1 MWRLGGIFVIG
12 GKKVVQVSDI
22 QYFLRVESDVDDGVG
37 NGVDEHRVPVDG
49 PLTIGRHLDNDLL
62 LAGEDVLDYHL
73 RLELTDRGPW
83 VVPLGEATLRVNG
96 ESRRDGMG
104 LMPGDVLEIGQTPV
118 TVQVDIVH
126 PPEAD
131 TWRLHGQGSAD
142 GVPLGAVCRVGRG
155 DDCDLVLH
163 DDHVSRRHADV
174 ELHHGIVWLRD
185 LGSANGTFVNGE
197 RVVGGCRLYHG
208 DELRFD
214 TARFQLIGQG
224 ADLTP
229 ARRDASEQAARLAPA
244 RLTARPGNAGD
255 TTEFAAVESYP
266 AVAPAPL
273 SAEETGAFLLG
284 ASEPVTGLSF
294 RTPMG
299 RTLIGRG
306 DDCDLVIR
314 DRTVSARHA
323 ELTVRAEGVTIT
335 NLLATNGVRVN
346 GDAVQTAKLNDGD
359 VLRFGRVSLVFK
371 EIPPDESMR
380 PWLGHAQL
388 ALLIGSLILAAGLIV
403 YLV

>member
-1 MWRLGGIFVIG
+1 VTD
-12 GKKVVQVSDI
+12 GKKVVQVFDI
-22 QYFLRVESDVDDGVG
+22 KYFLVVDEDAGG
-37 NGVDEHRVPVDG
+37 DAGQDAGVDAGQAAAESRVPIDG
-49 PLTIGRHLDNDLL
+49 SLTIGRHLDNDLL

-96 ESRRDGMG
+96 QSRRDGMG
-104 LMPGDVLEIGQTPV
+104 LLPGDVLEIGQTPV
-118 TVQVDIVH
+118 TVQIDIVH

-131 TWRLHGQGSAD
+131 AWRLHAPGDAD
-142 GVPLGAVCRVGRG
+142 GAAVCGVCRVGRG
-155 DDCDLVLH
+155 EDCDLVLQ
-163 DDHVSRRHADV
+163 DDHISRRHAEL
-174 ELHHGIVWLRD
+174 ELHHGLVWLRD

-208 DELRFD
+208 DEVHFD
-214 TARFQLIGQG
+214 TQRFQLIGRG

-229 ARRDASEQAARLAPA
+229 ARRDAVQPATMPARLAA
-244 RLTARPGNAGD
+244 QAGNASD
-255 TTEFAAVESYP
+255 TTEFAAVEAYP

-273 SAEETGAFLLG
+273 PAEETGAFLLG

-299 RTLIGRG
+299 RTLIGRS
-306 DDCDLVIR
+306 DDSDLVIR
-314 DRTVSARHA
+314 DRTVSAQHA

-335 NLLATNGVRVN
+335 NLMSTNGVWVN
-346 GDAVQTAKLNDGD
+346 GDEVQTAKLKDGD
-359 VLRFGRVSLVFK
+359 VLRLGRISLVFK
-371 EIPPDESMR
+371 EIPPDESSR
-380 PWLGHAQL
+380 DWLRHVQL
-388 ALLIGSLILAAGLIV
+388 ALLIGSLMLAAGLIV